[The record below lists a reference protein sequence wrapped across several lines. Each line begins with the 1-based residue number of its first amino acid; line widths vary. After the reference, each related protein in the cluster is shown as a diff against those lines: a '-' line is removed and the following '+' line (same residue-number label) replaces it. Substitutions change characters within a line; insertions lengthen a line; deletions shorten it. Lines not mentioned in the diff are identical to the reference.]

1 MDEVV
6 RVWGEK
12 GVRTRRLAVSHAF
25 HSPHME
31 GVLGEFRRVLEG
43 VEFGAPGIPVVSNVT
58 GVVAD
63 ASEFGSAEYWVRHV
77 REAVRFY
84 DGVVHLR
91 EQGVTRFVEL
101 GPDATLTALTQQALD
116 DDHDVSVL
124 PTLRR
129 DQPETDTLAKA
140 LGTLHTWGLRVD
152 WPTWFAGT
160 EARPVTLPTYAFQ
173 RERYWM
179 RADDG
184 GAATTAGPN
193 DTGHPL
199 LGHRTAVAHT
209 GDLLFTAR
217 VLPDT
222 HDWTADHAVLDAP
235 VLPSSALVE
244 ALTRM
249 ADHGDAGTLRHLTVH
264 RPLVL
269 PGDGAAQLQIVVHAE
284 DDSGRRPLSVHL
296 RPDDAESPW
305 TLHAEGE
312 LAPDDRPSA
321 AGRGFDD
328 RGEVRLPDDLLPDAA
343 RYGLH
348 PVLLEESVR
357 DALGPAPAGST
368 RFAERW
374 EGVRV
379 HTTGATVV
387 RVLTEPGEAD
397 SLSLRLL
404 DTTGQPVLTVDRL
417 TFRDVPDDRFVP
429 SDGRALPLYTMAWQP
444 LTPPP
449 STASPEGWAVVD
461 SQDPKDPQGTEG
473 MEGTASID
481 ALRFPDVPALAAAM
495 RDGAPVRHLLVEFA
509 ETGSTRR
516 LIGQALTL
524 VQEWL
529 AEPLL
534 ADTRLVVLTRG
545 AVAVDA
551 EGVDDPE
558 AAAVWGL
565 LRSAQTEA
573 PERIVLLDTD
583 GAPVPDTVL
592 AGLAAS
598 GEPQA
603 ALRSGTLLVPR
614 LERVEQDTEDTAP
627 SPWASHGTVLVTGAG
642 GALADVI
649 ARHLVAEHGVRH
661 LLLLDD
667 RADGTWPGPELLADL
682 HASGADVTALACDTA
697 DHAALR
703 AALTAIPEHRPLTA
717 VVHTAALPD
726 EIALSELTPGRLQSM
741 LRSTADTAWQ
751 LHELTR
757 ELDLSAFVLCTSGAG
772 AIGGA
777 GRAGDSATAAYLDG
791 LARHRTALGLP
802 ATSLA
807 LGPWDQAA
815 STGSPSTR
823 LPLRELTA
831 RDGTDAFDAALR
843 SDRPA
848 LVAVRLD
855 GAALRAG
862 AGLPAVLSSLVR
874 TPGRARA
881 AGAGSGTPALSL
893 AGLTVQ
899 ERHQTVL
906 DLVRAESAAVLGHA
920 DAGAVAADRAFQE
933 LGFDSMTVVELRNRI
948 TARTGIALSATLA
961 FDHPSPAALTEYLL
975 AQLASEH
982 EAASLSPVDG
992 ELRRLE
998 ALLRQAPEDAAER
1011 HDIVVRLQTL
1021 LSRLTEADEERPSA
1035 DLTGRIEAASAEEI
1049 FALID
1054 DQLGGS
1060 TD

>member
-1 MDEVV
+1 
-6 RVWGEK
+6 
-12 GVRTRRLAVSHAF
+12 
-25 HSPHME
+25 
-31 GVLGEFRRVLEG
+31 EFRRVLEG
-43 VEFGAPGIPVVSNVT
+43 VEFGVPRIPVVSNVT
-58 GVVAD
+58 GVVAGVE
-63 ASEFGSAEYWVRHV
+63 EFGSAEYWVRHV
-77 REAVRFY
+77 REAVRFH

-101 GPDATLTALTQQALD
+101 GPDGTLTALTQQALD

-129 DQPETDTLAKA
+129 DQPEAHTLAKA

-160 EARPVTLPTYAFQ
+160 GARPVTLPTYAFQ

-179 RADDG
+179 RADHG
-184 GAATTAGPN
+184 GAAGAAGPN

-199 LGHRTAVAHT
+199 LGHRTAAAHT

-217 VLPDT
+217 ILPDT
-222 HDWTADHAVLDAP
+222 HGWTADHAILEAP
-235 VLPSSALVE
+235 VLPPSALVE

-284 DDSGRRPLSVHL
+284 DGSGRRPLSVHL

-312 LAPDDRPSA
+312 LGPDDRPSEVV
-321 AGRGFDD
+321 RGDE

-343 RYGLH
+343 RYQLH
-348 PVLLEESVR
+348 PALVEEAVR
-357 DALGPAPAGST
+357 GALGPAPAGST

-374 EGVRV
+374 QDVCL
-379 HTTGATVV
+379 HATGATAV
-387 RVLTEPGEAD
+387 RVLTEPGEGD
-397 SLSLRLL
+397 SLSLRLV
-404 DTTGQPVLTVDRL
+404 DTAGQPVLTVGRL
-417 TFRDVPDDRFVP
+417 TYRDLPDDRFAP
-429 SDGRALPLYTMAWQP
+429 ADGRTLPLYAMAWQP

-449 STASPEGWAVVD
+449 SATSPEGWAVLGP
-461 SQDPKDPQGTEG
+461 QDGQDAA
-473 MEGTASID
+473 GTAGLD
-481 ALRFPDVPALAAAM
+481 APRFPDVPALAAAV

-509 ETGSTRR
+509 ETGSPRR
-516 LIGQALTL
+516 LTGQALTL
-524 VQEWL
+524 VQQWL

-558 AAAVWGL
+558 AAALWGL

-583 GAPVPDTVL
+583 GAPVSDTVL
-592 AGLAAS
+592 AGLPAS

-603 ALRSGTLLVPR
+603 AVRSGTLRVPR
-614 LERVEQDTEDTAP
+614 LERVEQDAEDATP
-627 SPWASHGTVLVTGAG
+627 SEWGHGTVLVTGAG
-642 GALADVI
+642 GALADVL

-667 RADGTWPGPELLADL
+667 RADGIWPGPELLADL
-682 HASGADVTALACDTA
+682 SAAGADVTALACDTA
-697 DHAALR
+697 DRPSLQ

-717 VVHTAALPD
+717 VVHTAAVPD
-726 EIALSELTPGRLQSM
+726 QIGLSELTPGRLQSM

-757 ELDLSAFVLCTSGAG
+757 ELDLSAFVLCTSAGG

-777 GRAGDSATAAYLDG
+777 GRAGDSAAAAYLDG

-802 ATSLA
+802 ATALA
-807 LGPWDQAA
+807 LGPFDQA
-815 STGSPSTR
+815 STTGSPVTR

-831 RDGTDAFDAALR
+831 QDGADAFDAALR

-862 AGLPAVLSSLVR
+862 AGLPAVLSSLAG
-874 TPGRARA
+874 TSGRARA

-893 AGLTVQ
+893 EGLTAQ
-899 ERHQTVL
+899 ERQQSVL

-920 DAGAVAADRAFQE
+920 DVGAVAADRAFQE

-975 AQLASEH
+975 AQLSSEH
-982 EAASLSPVDG
+982 EAAPLSPVDG

-998 ALLRQAPEDAAER
+998 ALLLQAPEDATER

-1021 LSRLTEADEERPSA
+1021 LSRLTEADDEPQSA
-1035 DLTGRIEAASAEEI
+1035 DLTGRIETASAEEI